1 MTRNTGFLF
10 RGWRSIGVLAAL
22 LLVAGAVRCTGV
34 TLSSLDEDEGNGTD
48 EVDMATPVPRVAGL
62 RIVPDNDVLLVDL
75 NKEVQKPF
83 KVVLFQSN
91 GAQEDVTAQ
100 AAITLDNAAIGTLS
114 GATFTSAKM
123 TTNKVDFTRIKATYQ
138 DKTALANLTV
148 VWLRRSGAAQDFF
161 FDLPYQ
167 GTDQSQPLTF
177 QTFIQS
183 IDSFFAVDTTGSMG
197 PSINNLRSSL
207 SNTIIPA
214 VKKAAVKDA
223 WFGVAAVED
232 FPVSPYGDPNAFPG
246 NLDDQP
252 LILLSPMLASVMTAQ
267 SSVDKLM
274 NGTRPRGSGGDGP
287 EGQMEA
293 LYQIATGEG
302 NVQAG
307 VVNIPKRQT
316 PGTIGG
322 VEFRTGAFPVV
333 TMITDI
339 VFHAKG
345 ESTNCS
351 GQPIDY
357 AGAVATRAHNR
368 AQTMAALNKICAK
381 VIGVASEIAGLPA
394 GCSPTKDLTDFAKGT
409 GAMVP
414 PESWGAAGSRPGGCA
429 VGQCCTGQ
437 GGVGEAP
444 DGSGLCPLVFKI
456 PSNGTG
462 LGNQVVSGISNVALF
477 ASFDVVTDKSG
488 TTMGENGVPVA
499 TGKTTADFIRKILPL
514 DATASPPPT
523 MKTPTKT
530 MTGFSGVV
538 PGAVVRFTIEAKNDF
553 QQPIDKPQ
561 IFHATIRILAGGCTD
576 LDQRD
581 VIILVPPSAPP
592 VVG

>member
-1 MTRNTGFLF
+1 MTRNNGFYF
-10 RGWRSIGVLAAL
+10 RGWRSVGLAAALVLAA
-22 LLVAGAVRCTGV
+22 GAARCTGV
-34 TLSSLDEDEGNGTD
+34 TLDSLGNNGD
-48 EVDMATPVPRVAGL
+48 GEEPPDMATPPPRVVGL

-75 NKEVQKPF
+75 NQEATKSF

-91 GAQEDVTAQ
+91 GVQEDVTAQ
-100 AAITLDNAAIGTLS
+100 TMLSLDNPAV
-114 GATFTSAKM
+114 GALTGASFTSAKM
-123 TTNKVDFTRIKATYQ
+123 TANKVDFTRIKATYQ
-138 DKTALANLTV
+138 DKTALANLSV
-148 VWLRRSGAAQDFF
+148 VWLRKSGAAQDFF

-167 GTDQSQPLTF
+167 APAQSQPLTF

-197 PSINNLRSSL
+197 EEINNLRSSL

-214 VKKAAVKDA
+214 VKKAALKDA

-232 FPVSPYGDPNAFPG
+232 FPVSPYGDANSFPG

-252 LILLSPMLASVMTAQ
+252 LILISPMTSSVTTAQ
-267 SSVDKLM
+267 SSVDKLL
-274 NGTRPRGSGGDGP
+274 NGARPRGSGGDGP

-307 VVNIPKRQT
+307 VVNIPKHQT
-316 PGTIGG
+316 PGTLGG
-322 VEFRTGAFPVV
+322 VEFRRGAFPVV

-345 ESTNCS
+345 ETGTCG
-351 GQPIDY
+351 GQSVNY
-357 AGAVATRAHNR
+357 GGVVATRAHSR
-368 AQTMAALNKICAK
+368 TETLAALNKICAK
-381 VIGVASEIAGLPA
+381 VIGVSAEAPGASPDCTA
-394 GCSPTKDLTDFAKGT
+394 SKDLNSFAKGT

-414 PESWGAAGSRPGGCA
+414 PESWGAAGMRPAGCG
-429 VGQCCTGQ
+429 VGQCCTGHN
-437 GGVGEAP
+437 GVGEAP

-456 PSNGTG
+456 GTNGSG
-462 LGNQVVSGISNVALF
+462 LGNQVVSGISNVALY
-477 ASFDVVTDKSG
+477 AAFDVETKKDGLTTGEGGIPVT
-488 TTMGENGVPVA
+488 M
-499 TGKTTADFIRKILPL
+499 GKTTADFITNIVPL

-523 MKTPTKT
+523 NKTPMKT

-553 QQPIDKPQ
+553 QPPIDKPQ

-581 VIILVPPSAPP
+581 VIILIPPSAPP